1 MSYGFLATNNNNQV
15 LVSSDTRNLHFIQK
29 LTTPFAVDLS
39 SDYFGGIRKW
49 RYRATVKTAPMP
61 FFTMPTSDFYGVTQ
75 ITQIDANTWD
85 IEVVRSGTSTTVPE
99 LYIFADPRGV
109 DATEAYG
116 MIVYNEDG
124 TKSFDSRL
132 RPLVAFGASTVNHP
146 SVPKA
151 TSNYVLSAKYCEASI
166 DSRSGVFQPDANA
179 FNSYPIIGAAAVK
192 PMYFFAS
199 LAQSERESFSYQSED
214 DCDGVDAYG
223 GCIGFGRDY
232 QWWSWYW
239 CFYRGGIRIGYDQIG
254 PIEVTTHS
262 SSILGLTQT
271 ANYQTY
277 CDDNG
282 CSEQFTGYTNNYT
295 TYTPVENGSTF
306 FGTSDDGY
314 WSLATPFA
322 IWCGNNDNTAAIS
335 TNVINISTNGYVTFG
350 SGNGSATYIVS
361 AVNPSYF
368 KVMFGGGDRRAIALY
383 VTVQGSAPNRTVTYR
398 YEGYKNYNNTTGPAD
413 IKFEI
418 RCYEN
423 NRSIDFIDDGTNWS
437 GWTGITPVYG
447 AASSTTQI
455 GTLQSTPF
463 NLRIAPGYVK
473 KMQAGWIPHTFGC
486 NWKYE
491 KDSSF
496 IGIDTG
502 GGGSTGGS
510 WPYSNE
516 TINLINNAV
525 IIGDASYY
533 D

>member
-1 MSYGFLATNNNNQV
+1 MSYGFLATNNSNQV

-29 LTTPFAVDLS
+29 LTAPFATDLS
-39 SDYFGGIRKW
+39 TDYFGGIRKW

-61 FFTMPTSDFYGVTQ
+61 FFTMPTSDFYGITQ

-85 IEVVRSGTSTTVPE
+85 IEVVRSGTSTTTPE

-109 DATEAYG
+109 DATETYG

-146 SVPKA
+146 AVPRA
-151 TSNYVLSAKYCEASI
+151 TSNYVLTADYCGAGI
-166 DSRSGVFQPDANA
+166 DSRSGVFEPDANA
-179 FNSYPIIGAAAVK
+179 YNSYPIIGAAATK

-199 LAQSERESFSYQSED
+199 LAQSERESFSYRSDD
-214 DCDGVDAYG
+214 DCIGLDAYG
-223 GCIGFGRDY
+223 GCIGYGTDY

-239 CFYRGGIRIGYDQIG
+239 CFYRGGIRIGYDPSG
-254 PIEVTTHS
+254 PIEKTTHNS
-262 SSILGLTQT
+262 SLLGLTQT
-271 ANYQTY
+271 PVYSTS

-282 CSEQFTGYTNNYT
+282 CYDYLVGYTNNYT
-295 TYTPVENGSTF
+295 TYSPIENLSTF
-306 FGTSDDGY
+306 FGTADDGY
-314 WSLATPFA
+314 WSLTNPFPL
-322 IWCGNNDNTAAIS
+322 WFGNNDNTAAVSSNI
-335 TNVINISTNGYVTFG
+335 INIGTNGYITFG
-350 SGNGSATYIVS
+350 AGNGYSTYIITS
-361 AVNPSYF
+361 ANPTTP
-368 KVMFGGGDRRAIALY
+368 KILFGAGDRRAVALY
-383 VTVQGSAPNRTVTYR
+383 VTVQGSAPNRIVTYR
-398 YEGYKNYNNTTGPAD
+398 FEGYKAYSQTTGPTD
-413 IKFEI
+413 FKYEL

-423 NRSIDFIDDGTNWS
+423 NRAIDLIDAGTVWNS
-437 GWTGITPVYG
+437 ESRVYG
-447 AASSTTQI
+447 IASATGYI
-455 GTLQSTPF
+455 GTADSTVSNFRVFPS
-463 NLRIAPGYVK
+463 YVK
-473 KMQAGWIPHTFGC
+473 RMQAGWIAHTYGC

-491 KDSSF
+491 KDSAL

-516 TINLINNAV
+516 TINLIDNTV